1 MLLLDEVAGVNLCLV
16 REEAV
21 PPPAPPAD
29 WTTSLIGPLLMM
41 GMMAMMVGMGQE
53 GGIT

>member
-1 MLLLDEVAGVNLCLV
+1 MPLLDEVAGVNLCLV

-29 WTTSLIGPLLMM
+29 WTSLIGPLLMM